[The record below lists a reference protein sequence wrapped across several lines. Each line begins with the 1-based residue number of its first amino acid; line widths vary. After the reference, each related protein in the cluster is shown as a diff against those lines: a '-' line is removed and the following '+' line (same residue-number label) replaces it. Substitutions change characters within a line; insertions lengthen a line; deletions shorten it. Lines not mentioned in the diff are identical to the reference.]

1 VQQPADVPIAAPT
14 PFSKMDHQ
22 TFQQTRTNVT
32 FIPPERVPN
41 ERILWSR
48 DIKRGIIHKQVTVQ
62 ERITNKRIFQYDVGT
77 HKFSQISMGGSFDV
91 VISNPHRDSQS
102 YGGGMYG
109 GGVYTGSRSG
119 TSRTIGCVDV
129 MKDGVR
135 YIRFINVA
143 DPQGLKQLIN
153 TVRHEVKSAE
163 PSYPSSP
170 QLHTQSAKPSV
181 TINLAGIRAVGN
193 LSLKSQDYL
202 ENTPVE
208 QLAEELFNFVE
219 KEFPESNESGIPNSA
234 RDAFW
239 ASKGI
244 ENAFALSPE
253 LRLKTERASV
263 IASDKLAKEKAAERS
278 KIEQDLTDEC
288 VTWARRHDLTKL
300 AKSDVD
306 DFLHQKEGTMSN
318 YNLIRRNYSL
328 SRDTIYREASLRLL
342 PQTNTGPST
351 DTDQPSTHYCAQ
363 CGAKILLDSKFCIE
377 CGARVKQI
385 SRTKEELR

>member
-1 VQQPADVPIAAPT
+1 MTSPSPS
-14 PFSKMDHQ
+14 SKSGHEA
-22 TFQQTRTNVT
+22 FQQTRTNVV

-77 HKFSQISMGGSFDV
+77 HKFSQISMAGNFDV

-119 TSRTIGCVDV
+119 TSRTIGCLDV
-129 MKDGVR
+129 LKDGVR
-135 YIRFINVA
+135 YIRFSKVS

-153 TVRHEVKSAE
+153 TVKHEVKSAT
-163 PSYPSSP
+163 PSDRSP
-170 QLHTQSAKPSV
+170 QLHTQSANPSV
-181 TINLAGIRAVGN
+181 TINLAGIQAVGN
-193 LSLKSQDYL
+193 LSIKSQDYL

-208 QLAEELFNFVE
+208 QLAEDLANFVK
-219 KEFPESNESGIPNSA
+219 KEFPESNEPGAPNSA

-244 ENAFALSPE
+244 ENAFALSAE

-263 IASDKLAKEKAAERS
+263 IASGKLAREKAAERS
-278 KIEQDLTDEC
+278 KLEQDLTGEC
-288 VTWARRHDLTKL
+288 VAWARRHDLTKL

-306 DFLHQKEGTMSN
+306 DFLHEKEGTMPN
-318 YNLIRRNYSL
+318 YNLIRYNYSL
-328 SRDTIYREASLRLL
+328 SRDTIYREASLLL
-342 PQTNTGPST
+342 MPQTHTESSLYA
-351 DTDQPSTHYCAQ
+351 DTEQPPTCCCAR
-363 CGAKILLDSKFCIE
+363 CGAQMPPDSKFCIE
-377 CGARVKQI
+377 CGAKQG
-385 SRTKEELR
+385 